1 MRRAAQQARRQ
12 TTAGIEPAQE
22 LADLLALAGSH
33 RAEHVLALLRE
44 LLLMPTPDGR
54 PDLLTIEQVAN
65 RLQVHPRT
73 IRRAIDAG
81 ELKALDLPFRG
92 GLRVTREA
100 LEHWFSE
107 HAVVPPPPP
116 PPVSA
121 IAAPR
126 HSGRLE
132 LSDV

>member
-1 MRRAAQQARRQ
+1 VQ
-12 TTAGIEPAQE
+12 PAQE

-73 IRRAIDAG
+73 IRRAIESG
-81 ELKALDLPFRG
+81 ELPAVDLPFRG
-92 GLRVTREA
+92 GLRVKSEA
-100 LEHWFSE
+100 LDGWFAE
-107 HAVVPPPPP
+107 HAVTPPAPAR
-116 PPVSA
+116 V
-121 IAAPR
+121 AALAER
-126 HSGRLE
+126 SSGRLE
-132 LSDV
+132 LSDI